1 MAISNSPFYLIIH
14 VLLKMSKVISI
25 LNFLSANTLADR
37 ISVKVVLRVI
47 ITVIKVLT
55 DFGDSCSLGK
65 SFFPGTWACVAKLKN
80 NTKGNLPLLW
90 LMLCYSDLFLKII
103 LVFLLL
109 GLVQLNFQ
117 ILWHYFSCTRLR
129 VATIS
134 VILWPL
140 ESVIGMKSSLSPWGG
155 QLE

>member
-55 DFGDSCSLGK
+55 DLGDACSLGK
-65 SFFPGTWACVAKLKN
+65 SFFPGT
-80 NTKGNLPLLW
+80 
-90 LMLCYSDLFLKII
+90 
-103 LVFLLL
+103 
-109 GLVQLNFQ
+109 
-117 ILWHYFSCTRLR
+117 
-129 VATIS
+129 
-134 VILWPL
+134 
-140 ESVIGMKSSLSPWGG
+140 
-155 QLE
+155 